1 MDEPRVPPDQA
12 VEAFRQDAKAEYYAI
27 LDVIA
32 GFDQRIM
39 IVKGWS
45 VTLSLA
51 ALGLGFQQGHYALF
65 ALASATGLAF
75 WFVDTLL
82 KWHQMR
88 YYSRMRD
95 LEVTSFHLNHL
106 TVGDIRV
113 SSPRIDW
120 YWGFSGR
127 PGSEDWRAADPRR
140 RTPDEI
146 YRMLRRAPWMPHVLL
161 PHAVAV
167 LIGLLLFVGAAANV
181 PGLDQIEL

>member
-27 LDVIA
+27 LDVIT
-32 GFDQRIM
+32 GFDQRVM

-65 ALASATGLAF
+65 ALAGATGLAF
-75 WFVDTLL
+75 WLVDTLL
-82 KWHQMR
+82 KWHQMG

-95 LEVTSFHLNHL
+95 IEVTSFHLNHL
-106 TVGDIRV
+106 TVGGVEV

-120 YWGFSGR
+120 YWGFRGA
-127 PGSEDWRAADPRR
+127 PGSDDWRDAEPRR
-140 RTPDEI
+140 RTAEEI
-146 YRMLRRAPWMPHVLL
+146 RRTLGSAPWQPHVLL

-167 LIGLLLFVGAAANV
+167 LIGLLLFVAAAANIS
-181 PGLDQIEL
+181 GLDQLEL

>member
-27 LDVIA
+27 LDVIT

-65 ALASATGLAF
+65 ALASATALAF

-106 TVGDIRV
+106 TVGGIEV

-120 YWGFSGR
+120 YWGFTGR
-127 PGSEDWRAADPRR
+127 AGSEDWRTAEPQR
-140 RTPDEI
+140 RTPEAVR
-146 YRMLRRAPWMPHVLL
+146 RMLRSAPWQPHVLL

-167 LIGLLLFVGAAANV
+167 LVGLLLFLGAVANV
-181 PGLDQIEL
+181 PGLDQLEP

>member
-27 LDVIA
+27 LDVIT

-65 ALASATGLAF
+65 ALAGATALAF

-95 LEVTSFHLNHL
+95 IEVTSFHLNHL
-106 TVGDIRV
+106 TVAGLEV

-120 YWGFSGR
+120 YWGFRGA
-127 PGSEDWRAADPRR
+127 PGAEDWRATEPRR
-140 RTPDEI
+140 RTPEEI
-146 YRMLRRAPWMPHVLL
+146 HRTLRSAPWQPHVLL

-167 LIGLLLFVGAAANV
+167 LIGLLLFIGAVANV
-181 PGLDQIEL
+181 SGLDQLEP